1 MNKPLV
7 VHDLPPPSGRLETL
21 LLERALLNPAALER
35 ASVVCQSSGTPLV
48 TVLVRLG
55 LVDEERLAATL
66 AEAAGA
72 ELCPA
77 SALPDEPVGTD
88 LLPQRFLQSIQA
100 LPLALAP
107 DLAEV
112 ALVDPTDAEALAA
125 LRYRLRRPLRLSVL
139 RAGDFERGF
148 ERLYG
153 DGVQAALTRQ
163 QQEGEADDALQADDL
178 ERLRD
183 QASDAPVIRL
193 VNRWIERA
201 AEAGASDIHIEP
213 LDNSLRVRF
222 RVDGVLREIE
232 QAARTLHAA
241 IVSRLKIMA
250 RLDIA
255 ERRLAQDGRITAVVR
270 GREVDIRVSIVP
282 TGSGESVVLRLLE
295 RAGMVMT
302 FEALGFHQAVQAQ
315 FEALFRRPHGIVLVT
330 GPTGS
335 GKTTTLYAAL
345 LQLRQP
351 GVKILTI
358 EDPIEYRLEGVMQT
372 QVKPQIGLSFAN
384 TLRAFLR
391 HDPDI
396 MMVGEIRDAET
407 ARIAA
412 QAALTGH
419 LVLSTLHTNDAPSG
433 IARLLDME
441 IEPYL
446 LNATINGIAA
456 QRLVRKLCPHCRREC
471 RPEAAIAA
479 DLRGLGLPER
489 DWQPVGCVQCHGIGY
504 AGRVVIAEIMAMSD
518 QLRRLASERAG
529 ATRMRE
535 AALAGGMESMYQAG
549 LRKVAEGITT
559 SDEVL
564 RVTAGG

>member
-1 MNKPLV
+1 MNKPV
-7 VHDLPPPSGRLETL
+7 VVSGLAAPNSRLGSL
-21 LLERALLNPAALER
+21 LLARGLLSPGALER
-35 ASVVCQSSGTPLV
+35 LAAVGATADAPLV
-48 TVLVRLG
+48 TILLRLG
-55 LVDEERLAATL
+55 LVDEERLALTL
-66 AEAAGA
+66 AKAADAPLCRPEQLPEGA
-72 ELCPA
+72 VATE
-77 SALPDEPVGTD
+77 
-88 LLPQRFLQSIQA
+88 LLPARFLRSIQA
-100 LPLALAP
+100 LPLALDDQRA
-107 DLAEV
+107 LV
-112 ALVDPTDAEALAA
+112 ALVDPTDGEAADALA
-125 LRYRLRRPLRLSVL
+125 YRLQRPIELLCL
-139 RAGDFERGF
+139 RASEFEKAF

-153 DGVQAALTRQ
+153 EGGEVADNSAA
-163 QQEGEADDALQADDL
+163 EADADEALQADDL

-201 AEAGASDIHIEP
+201 AEARASDIHIEP
-213 LDNSLRVRF
+213 LDNSVRVRF
-222 RVDGVLREIE
+222 RVDGVLRDIDEAPRG
-232 QAARTLHAA
+232 QHAA
-241 IVSRLKIMA
+241 IISRLKIMA

-282 TGSGESVVLRLLE
+282 TGAGESVVLRLLE

-302 FEALGFHQAVQAQ
+302 LEALGFEPEVRST

-345 LQLRQP
+345 LGLRQP
-351 GVKILTI
+351 GVKILTL
-358 EDPIEYRLEGVMQT
+358 EDPIEYRLSGVMQT
-372 QVKPQIGLSFAN
+372 QVKPQIGLTFAN

-433 IARLLDME
+433 IARLLDMD

-456 QRLVRKLCPHCRREC
+456 QRLVRQLCPHCRQEHK
-471 RPEAAIAA
+471 PEPAIARDMQA
-479 DLRGLGLPER
+479 LGLAPREMR
-489 DWQPVGCVQCHGIGY
+489 PVGCQQCHQIGY
-504 AGRVVIAEIMAMSD
+504 IGRSVIAEIMPMTDA
-518 QLRRLASERAG
+518 LRRLAAERAG

-535 AALAGGMESMYQAG
+535 AAIADGMETMYQAG
-549 LRKVAEGITT
+549 LRKVAAGLTT

-564 RVTAGG
+564 RVTSGV